1 VLRRE
6 GMVLIAQRAEVDG
19 AAFAVFVVIYLVFL
33 VFAIIATVKIV
44 TKAGYSGWWVLIGLV
59 PVANIVFY
67 FIFAFSEWPV
77 LRELA
82 DARTA
87 LRSAPPQESGS
98 APLVP
103 PPPPTG

>member
-1 VLRRE
+1 V
-6 GMVLIAQRAEVDG
+6 VIAQRTDVDG
-19 AAFAVFVVIYLVFL
+19 PAFAVFAVIYLVFL

-59 PVANIVFY
+59 PVANIIFY

-82 DARTA
+82 NARVA
-87 LRSAPPQESGS
+87 LSSASAQGPSPAPQ
-98 APLVP
+98 V